1 MVQFLPQPVID
12 DMYND
17 VNGLLY
23 QQLITAAKAQTG
35 SRLNMVTDVAGLLS
49 GREDYQLIW
58 LNQNQRITSI
68 THYSGT
74 TAAITPTH
82 ALFSL
87 RSLTKGL
94 LAVTVDGLTTAW
106 AANTAYTGTLVTP
119 YVVPVS
125 GFYYIGRMVTAAT
138 VPTLRGIT
146 ADVTLNTIPPVVSA
160 TSADTGLTTVLPA
173 TGGVLTPIAL
183 QVYATVN

>member
-23 QQLITAAKAQTG
+23 QQLITAAKAATG
-35 SRLNMVTDVAGLLS
+35 SRVHFTADVVGFLS

-68 THYSGT
+68 TFYSGT

-106 AANTAYTGTLVTP
+106 AANTAYTLSLVTP
-119 YVVPVS
+119 YTVPVS

-146 ADVTLNTIPPVVSA
+146 ADATLNTIPPVVSA

-173 TGGVLTPIAL
+173 TGGVLTPIAV

>member
-1 MVQFLPQPVID
+1 MPQYLPQSVYD
-12 DMYND
+12 DIYND
-17 VNGLLY
+17 VQGSLY
-23 QQLITAAKAQTG
+23 PQLITAAKAHTG
-35 SRLNMVTDVAGLLS
+35 ARTNFVTDVAGLLS

-58 LNQNQRITSI
+58 LLQNQRITTI
-68 THYSGT
+68 TYYSGT

-82 ALFSL
+82 ALFSI

-94 LAVTVDGLTTAW
+94 LAVTADGLTTAW

-125 GFYYIGRMVTAAT
+125 GFYYLGRMVTAAT

-146 ADVTLNTIPPVVSA
+146 GDVTLNTIPPVASA

-173 TGGVLTPIAL
+173 AGGVLTPVAL

>member
-1 MVQFLPQPVID
+1 MVQFLPQPVQD
-12 DMYND
+12 DIYND

-94 LAVTVDGLTTAW
+94 LAVTADGLTAAW

-125 GFYYIGRMVTAAT
+125 GYYYIGRMVTAAT
-138 VPTLRGIT
+138 VPTLRGFT
-146 ADVTLNTIPPVVSA
+146 GDATLNTIPPVTSA

-173 TGGVLTPIAL
+173 TGGVLTPVAL
-183 QVYATVN
+183 QVFATVN